1 MSNYRVT
8 YWDEGCKFV
17 MRIGASNYDALR
29 AMLKKRYNRFTIE
42 EVQMELSMEDL
53 KVIHTALDLIGGD
66 VELLTA
72 IEAEIEMRELA
83 DVDFDE
89 DDGCAGGACKL

>member
-1 MSNYRVT
+1 
-8 YWDEGCKFV
+8 
-17 MRIGASNYDALR
+17 
-29 AMLKKRYNRFTIE
+29 
-42 EVQMELSMEDL
+42 MELSMEDL